1 MTLVNLVTPWYLN
14 RRVWLLVILV
24 IVAALL
30 FWRGGSASR
39 EEARE
44 LKSEVK
50 ATAKSNDISRSTQR
64 QIETE
69 GYETQRQAE
78 QRVARVQE
86 RIAASPDSSQL
97 DADILRESR
106 EAWDAA
112 IRSACRLQRT
122 RDCPAAGTTP

>member
-1 MTLVNLVTPWYLN
+1 MIHWYLN
-14 RRVWLLVILV
+14 PRVWLLAILV
-24 IVAALL
+24 TIAALL

-39 EEARE
+39 GEARE
-44 LKSEVK
+44 LKSEVR

-112 IRSACRLQRT
+112 IRSACRLRRT
-122 RDCPAAGTTP
+122 FDCPASGTAP